1 MMEKNKNK
9 ERTFLFSFYH
19 FGMIPLIIG
28 AGFLCAVF
36 VVRII
41 PLDPYSINLTING
54 VQQPP
59 TLETVANFR
68 NTVSLAF
75 GIAALFLIIPG
86 LIFILDAT
94 EYRKKRRRLKAEG
107 LRIVAQATKCE
118 TSGVYVHRGFA
129 ASRQGS
135 GFGFGFGWGL
145 GWSSCR
151 GNSRRG
157 RRRQFLVRLHCE
169 QKDLG
174 GTTSQS
180 FRSSLLRE
188 DPIPRLSDGRVIVYR
203 DRENP
208 SCYFVDVDES
218 VGITT

>member
-1 MMEKNKNK
+1 MLEKNKEK
-9 ERTFLFSFYH
+9 TFLFSFYH
-19 FGMIPLIIG
+19 LGMIPLVIG
-28 AGFLCAVF
+28 IVFLCAVF

-41 PLDPYSINLTING
+41 PIDPYSINVTVNG
-54 VQQPP
+54 VPQPP
-59 TLETVANFR
+59 TLETVASFR
-68 NTVSLAF
+68 NVFSLAF
-75 GIAALFLIIPG
+75 GIAALFSIIPG
-86 LIFILDAT
+86 LIFVLGVA
-94 EYRKKRRRLKAEG
+94 EHRKKRRRLKAEG
-107 LRIVAQATKCE
+107 LRMVAQATKCE
-118 TSGVYVHRGFA
+118 TSGVYVYRGFA

-135 GFGFGFGWGL
+135 GFGFGFGWGV

-169 QKDLG
+169 QKDFD

-188 DPIPRLSDGRVIVYR
+188 DPTPRLSDGRVIVYR

-218 VGITT
+218 VGVQT